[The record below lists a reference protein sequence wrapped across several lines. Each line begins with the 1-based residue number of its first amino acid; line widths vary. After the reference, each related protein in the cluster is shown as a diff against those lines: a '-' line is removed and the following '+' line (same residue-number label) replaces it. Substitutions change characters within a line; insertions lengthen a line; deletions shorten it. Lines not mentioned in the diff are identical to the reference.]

1 MSREDVEP
9 VVPRIQ
15 SYELQLAYRAFCCGE
30 QLVILSLLQLL
41 ILGSFVCAGVRW
53 EHAKKV
59 IFPSD
64 SLLEQLEEQI

>member
-30 QLVILSLLQLL
+30 QLVILSLLRLL

-53 EHAKKV
+53 EHAKN
-59 IFPSD
+59 ILFPND
-64 SLLEQLEEQI
+64 SVLEQLEEQI